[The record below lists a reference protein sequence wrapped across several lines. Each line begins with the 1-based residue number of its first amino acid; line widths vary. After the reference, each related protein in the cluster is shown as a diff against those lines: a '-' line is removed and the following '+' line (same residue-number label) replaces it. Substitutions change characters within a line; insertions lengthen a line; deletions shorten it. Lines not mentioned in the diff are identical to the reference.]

1 LKRLK
6 FLPQQ
11 RSLSQAALARRARL
25 NQTTISLL
33 EPGKFAGDAVQLARP
48 AQVQETP
55 AERLLDDVDIALV
68 EKTPATPAP
77 VRRGN
82 RMNSSGGDK
91 TTA

>member
-1 LKRLK
+1 
-6 FLPQQ
+6 
-11 RSLSQAALARRARL
+11 
-25 NQTTISLL
+25 
-33 EPGKFAGDAVQLARP
+33 
-48 AQVQETP
+48 VQETP